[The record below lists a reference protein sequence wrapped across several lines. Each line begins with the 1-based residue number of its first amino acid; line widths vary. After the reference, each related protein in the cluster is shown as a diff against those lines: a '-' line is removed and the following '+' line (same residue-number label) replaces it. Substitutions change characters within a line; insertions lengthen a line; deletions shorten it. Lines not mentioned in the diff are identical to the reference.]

1 MKSKKVTVSLCI
13 SREIEIQIPENNK
26 YTDEQLVS
34 MQFGLPDKFT
44 DWSVDEFTVI
54 NE

>member
-1 MKSKKVTVSLCI
+1 MKLKKVTVSI
-13 SREIEIQIPENNK
+13 SLSKEIEIQIPENNK

-44 DWSVDEFTVI
+44 DWSVDEFSVI